1 MKLQANKTNNVNK
14 FWWINFDESEIFR
27 NRRIFSLPKC
37 WVNCSVYL
45 KHIQPQ
51 TKARYKVE
59 ESRKSSFWFSS
70 VDKEV
75 EGFEAG

>member
-1 MKLQANKTNNVNK
+1 MNLK
-14 FWWINFDESEIFR
+14 FLEIGEF
-27 NRRIFSLPKC
+27 FSLPKC

-51 TKARYKVE
+51 TKERYKVE
-59 ESRKSSFWFSS
+59 ESRKSSSWFSS

-75 EGFEAG
+75 EGCEGG